1 MRIGSILVPAL
12 GLTLVACAPRYRT
25 QVVGSGH
32 VLVGAGASA
41 AGSAPGGDAVA
52 LSATGRH
59 RVTMSVQLPRALRVR
74 YQLTCPGGVELSGEM
89 GETFEAYRQRRL
101 AELERQRTQKK
112 QAVGALAGAVL
123 GQANAAADVQTPN
136 ADARVEAHADGEAV
150 GEAAA
155 DQALAPV
162 KLDPRDTGARVLTR
176 TLDFDATELGA
187 CSLSVASAAPDQD
200 LTGVAGTFVVN
211 QVVDLQAEA
220 RARHYAA
227 RTKAIDVRGSITASL
242 VASGADPQKRAR
254 ERAAAEAAA
263 RTQARAD
270 ALARAEAEA
279 ARNAERQRRQAA
291 HDAAQAKRDAERQ
304 RRQAARDAERA
315 KRDAEVNARLRAQ
328 AEAKLEIEQRTRVRV
343 DAAMSA
349 RGRIVAWL
357 TRCGGDPNLQARLR
371 AEEEARRARVRA
383 EADAR
388 REAERQRRLRIR
400 AEVDARR
407 EQKRREKLR
416 LRFEAQAHRRQIH
429 GLSIA
434 VRGRLSAQLIGLGAD
449 PQYRDKM
456 IAAEMRE
463 NEAHMR
469 AAADAQRR
477 AEIML
482 ANQTQVA
489 LEARAAIASNLVLAG
504 AVNRP
509 PPPAPPV
516 ESRPPVPFTG
526 AVWVAGNY
534 HWDGIDWR
542 WQTGHWTQPPRAGA
556 VWVAPARVSVGGT
569 VVIRP
574 GAWIDAV
581 SGVRVKV
588 GTQKRK
594 HRRVIIRDH
603 RSN

>member
-41 AGSAPGGDAVA
+41 AGSAPGGGAVA

-59 RVTMSVQLPRALRVR
+59 RVTMSVQLPRALLVR

-89 GETFEAYRQRRL
+89 GETFDAYRQRRL
-101 AELERQRTQKK
+101 AELDRQRTQKK

-123 GQANAAADVQTPN
+123 GQANAAADVQAPN
-136 ADARVEAHADGEAV
+136 ADARVEAHADGQAAGEAV
-150 GEAAA
+150 A

-162 KLDPRDTGARVLTR
+162 TLDPRDTGARVLTR

-200 LTGVAGTFVVN
+200 LTGVTGTYVVN

-227 RTKAIDVRGSITASL
+227 RTNAIEVRGTISASL

-254 ERAAAEAAA
+254 ERAAAESAARA
-263 RTQARAD
+263 RTQAD

-279 ARNAERQRRQAA
+279 ARNAERQRRQ
-291 HDAAQAKRDAERQ
+291 D
-304 RRQAARDAERA
+304 ARDAERA
-315 KRDAEVNARLRAQ
+315 RVNAEGNAKLRVQ
-328 AEAKLEIEQRTRVRV
+328 AEARLEIEQRNRVQV
-343 DAAMSA
+343 DAALSA

-357 TRCGGDPNLQARLR
+357 TSCGGDPKLQARLR
-371 AEEEARRARVRA
+371 AEAEARRARVRA

-388 REAERQRRLRIR
+388 REAERQRRLHVR
-400 AEVDARR
+400 AEVEARR
-407 EQKRREKLR
+407 EQARREKLR

-463 NEAHMR
+463 TEARMH
-469 AAADAQRR
+469 AEADAQRR

-482 ANQTQVA
+482 AGQTQVA

-526 AVWVAGNY
+526 AVWVAGSY

-556 VWVAPARVSVGGT
+556 VWVAPAQVSVGGA

-588 GTQKRK
+588 GTGKRK
-594 HRRVIIRDH
+594 HNRVIIRDH
-603 RSN
+603 RND

>member
-25 QVVGSGH
+25 QIVGSGH
-32 VLVGAGASA
+32 VLVGASA
-41 AGSAPGGDAVA
+41 AGSAPGGGAVA
-52 LSATGRH
+52 LSATGLH
-59 RVTMSVQLPRALRVR
+59 RVRMSVQLPRALLVR
-74 YQLTCPGGVELSGEM
+74 YQLTCPGGVALSGEM
-89 GETFEAYRQRRL
+89 GETFDAYRQRRL
-101 AELERQRTQKK
+101 AELERERTQKK

-123 GQANAAADVQTPN
+123 GQATAGADVQTPN
-136 ADARVEAHADGEAV
+136 AEAHVEAHADGQAV

-162 KLDPRDTGARVLTR
+162 KLDPQDTGARVLTR
-176 TLDFDATELGA
+176 TLDFDATEPGA
-187 CSLSVASAAPDQD
+187 CSLSVVSAADGQD
-200 LTGVAGTFVVN
+200 LTGVAGTYVVN
-211 QVVDLQAEA
+211 QVVDLRAEA

-227 RTKAIDVRGSITASL
+227 RTHAIEVRGTISAAL
-242 VASGADPQKRAR
+242 VASGADPEKRAR
-254 ERAAAEAAA
+254 EREAAEAAA
-263 RTQARAD
+263 RAKAHAA
-270 ALARAEAEA
+270 ALVRAEAEA

-291 HDAAQAKRDAERQ
+291 
-304 RRQAARDAERA
+304 RDAERA
-315 KRDAEVNARLRAQ
+315 RLDAERNAHLRVE
-328 AEAKLEIEQRTRVRV
+328 AEAKLEIEQQDRVRV
-343 DAAMSA
+343 DAALSA

-357 TRCGGDPNLQARLR
+357 TRCGGDPNLRARL
-371 AEEEARRARVRA
+371 RA

-400 AEVDARR
+400 AEAQAQR
-407 EQKRREKLR
+407 EQVRREKLR

-429 GLSIA
+429 GLSLA

-449 PQYRDKM
+449 RQYRDKM

-463 NEAHMR
+463 TEARMH
-469 AAADAQRR
+469 AQADAQRR
-477 AEIML
+477 AEVML
-482 ANQTQVA
+482 ASETQVA
-489 LEARAAIASNLVLAG
+489 LETRAAIASNLVLAG

-526 AVWVAGNY
+526 AVWVAGSY

-574 GAWIDAV
+574 GAWIDAA

-588 GTQKRK
+588 GTGKRK